1 MSAVRYKP
9 CLPLHSHML
18 RMSGRDSYSVTA
30 DSGAK
35 LPEHR
40 RRAFSF
46 GNTTDFDPFLLL
58 DDFRNEVPEDYLA
71 GFPWHPHRGIETI
84 TYVLAGKEHHRST
97 TVLATRFFS
106 GLSIE
111 CCLGAQRHRRLI
123 RPSPFSIPQI
133 AGQGAGRASRG
144 LPRYRLPG
152 RFAGGL
158 PAAREESQRLSA
170 ADVPDEDFWTSWR
183 SVLRRHSF
191 SSVGPTA

>member
-1 MSAVRYKP
+1 
-9 CLPLHSHML
+9 
-18 RMSGRDSYSVTA
+18 MSGRDSYSVTA

-58 DDFRNEVPEDYLA
+58 DDLRNEVPEDYLA

-133 AGQGAGRASRG
+133 AGQGAGRASRA

-152 RFAGGL
+152 RFAGVL
-158 PAAREESQRLSA
+158 PAAREESQRLSG
-170 ADVPDEDFWTSWR
+170 ADLPGEDFWTIFGKRTCR
-183 SVLRRHSF
+183 SAVAQDCLRHGNFRTPESC
-191 SSVGPTA
+191 PP

>member
-1 MSAVRYKP
+1 MS
-9 CLPLHSHML
+9 L
-18 RMSGRDSYSVTA
+18 RAASANKTNSRVGY
-30 DSGAK
+30 
-35 LPEHR
+35 
-40 RRAFSF
+40 
-46 GNTTDFDPFLLL
+46 
-58 DDFRNEVPEDYLA
+58 FRFVPPSA
-71 GFPWHPHRGIETI
+71 SW
-84 TYVLAGKEHHRST
+84 KEHHRST

-106 GLSIE
+106 GLFIE

-123 RPSPFSIPQI
+123 RPSPFSILQI
-133 AGQGAGRASRG
+133 AGQGAGHASRA

-152 RFAGGL
+152 RFAGVL